1 MKKKKIIVTGGCG
14 FIGSHLVEVL
24 SKKLSNDIIVIDNLS
39 TGNIKNLIKKK
50 NVKFIKADIFSD
62 VNLIEKYFLNVKI
75 VFHLAA
81 LADIVP
87 SIDKPSE
94 YFNSNVTGTL
104 NMLQL
109 AKKYGAKKFVYAA
122 SSSCYGIPKYYP
134 TDEKSSILLK
144 YPYAL
149 TKKMGEDLVKH
160 WSDIFGIKSVS
171 FRLFNVYGHRART
184 TGTYGAVFGVFLAQK
199 ANNKP
204 LTIVGN
210 GKQKRDFIY
219 VSDVVEAFLK
229 AENLKSNFEI
239 FNVGAGNP
247 VTINYIAKK
256 ISKKVI
262 FIPKRP
268 GEPDTTHADIRKIKK
283 ILNWKPKIKIDQG
296 IKIMLSNINYWKNAT
311 IWSPVKIKKATKN
324 WFKYL
329 K

>member
-1 MKKKKIIVTGGCG
+1 MKKKIIVTGGCG
-14 FIGSHLVEVL
+14 FIGSHLVEAL
-24 SKKLSNDIIVIDNLS
+24 SKKSNNYIIIIDNLS

-50 NVKFIKADIFSD
+50 NVKFIKADIYSD
-62 VNLIEKYFLNVKI
+62 VSLIEKHFIDVKVI
-75 VFHLAA
+75 FHLAA

-87 SIDKPSE
+87 SIEKPSE
-94 YFNSNVTGTL
+94 YFNSNVVGTL
-104 NMLQL
+104 NVLQL
-109 AKKYGAKKFVYAA
+109 AKKYGVKKFIYAA
-122 SSSCYGIPKYYP
+122 SSSCYGIPKHYP
-134 TDEKSSILLK
+134 TSEETIISLK

-160 WSDIFGIKSVS
+160 WSEIFNIKSVS
-171 FRLFNVYGHRART
+171 LRLFNVYGPRART

-199 ANNKP
+199 ANNKL
-204 LTIVGN
+204 LTIVGDGN
-210 GKQKRDFIY
+210 QKRDFIY
-219 VSDVVEAFLK
+219 VTDVVQTFIKSER
-229 AENLKSNFEI
+229 LKSNFEI
-239 FNVGAGNP
+239 LNVGTGNP
-247 VTINYIAKK
+247 VSINYIAKK
-256 ISKKVI
+256 ISKKFV

-311 IWSPVKIKKATKN
+311 IWSPVKIKKATKT